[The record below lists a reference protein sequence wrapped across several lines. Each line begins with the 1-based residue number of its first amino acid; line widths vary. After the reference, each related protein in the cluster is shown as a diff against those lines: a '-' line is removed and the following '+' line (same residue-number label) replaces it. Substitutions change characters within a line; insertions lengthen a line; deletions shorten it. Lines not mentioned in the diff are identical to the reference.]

1 MRAEIGDLDGEP
13 RSGVDSATMILSCPH
28 CATDYFVDE
37 ARLGPGGRSVKCGAC
52 GSRWTALPSAVDNEP
67 QAGPKPGG
75 GGAEFPKQF
84 RAKVSLQRRWRE
96 AALAG
101 AAMGAAVVLV
111 AVLAGSA
118 VIYRNNVA
126 RVLPGAARI
135 YAAMGMP
142 VNRLGLVIEGV
153 RAEPTLQDGHAALA
167 VSGVIRNIES
177 RSIASPPLH
186 IALYNGQGRR
196 VDGRI
201 ATASD
206 LRIAPGAKRRFAV
219 AIIDPPLGATNLEVG
234 FALGAVGKGPL
245 ARQLSR
251 RSPSAPPSPALKGPI
266 EPEASPTPSTG
277 SNVSS

>member
-1 MRAEIGDLDGEP
+1 
-13 RSGVDSATMILSCPH
+13 MILSCPH

-37 ARLGPGGRSVKCGAC
+37 ERLGPGGRVVKCGAC
-52 GSRWTALPSAVDNEP
+52 GTRWTAWPSAVDNEP
-67 QAGPKPGG
+67 QAEPKSGG
-75 GGAEFPKQF
+75 GGGGEFPKQF
-84 RAKVSLQRRWRE
+84 RARVSSQRRWRE

-101 AAMGAAVVLV
+101 ATVGATVVLV
-111 AVLAGSA
+111 TVLASSA

-126 RVLPGAARI
+126 RVLPGATAL
-135 YAAMGMP
+135 YAAIGMP
-142 VNRLGLVIEGV
+142 VNRLGLVIEAV

-167 VSGVIRNIES
+167 VSGVIRNIED

-186 IALYNGQGRR
+186 IALYNGKGRR

-219 AIIDPPLGATNLEVG
+219 AIIAPPLGATNLEVG

-251 RSPSAPPSPALKGPI
+251 PRPSSPAPLALKGLI
-266 EPEASPTPSTG
+266 EPEASPTPSAA

>member
-13 RSGVDSATMILSCPH
+13 RSSVDSAAMILSCPH

-37 ARLGPGGRSVKCGAC
+37 ERLGPGGRAVKCGAC
-52 GSRWTALPSAVDNEP
+52 GTRWTARPGAAEEEA
-67 QAGPKPGG
+67 QASPKAGG
-75 GGAEFPKQF
+75 GEFPKQF
-84 RAKVSLQRRWRE
+84 RARVSSQRRWRQ
-96 AALAG
+96 AAVAG
-101 AAMGAAVVLV
+101 AALGATVVLLAVV
-111 AVLAGSA
+111 AGSA

-126 RVLPGAARI
+126 RVLPGATAL
-135 YAAMGMP
+135 YAAIGMP
-142 VNRLGLVIEGV
+142 VNRLGLVIEAV

-167 VSGVIRNIES
+167 VSGVIRNIED

-186 IALYNGQGRR
+186 IALYNGEGRR

-219 AIIDPPLGATNLEVG
+219 AIIDPPLGATSLEVG
-234 FALGAVGKGPL
+234 FALGAVGKGSL

-251 RSPSAPPSPALKGPI
+251 PSPSSPPPLALKGPI
-266 EPEASPTPSTG
+266 EPEASPMPSAG